1 MEEEEETKQVNG
13 KKTIFSVVSL
23 DTLPFSIIWCVLGVF
38 YFFNFFSVVECFD
51 CIVECFG
58 VFEVY

>member
-13 KKTIFSVVSL
+13 KKTIFSLVSL

-38 YFFNFFSVVECFD
+38 GSVVGCFEC
-51 CIVECFG
+51 VLG
-58 VFEVY
+58 VFICVLGVY